1 MQITI
6 NGEVRECAEKI
17 SVQRLVELEKL
28 EGVNIAIAIGK
39 RVIPKAEWSKT
50 ELSEGDSVTIIKAS
64 YGG

>member
-1 MQITI
+1 MQIRI
-6 NGEVRECAEKI
+6 NGEVRECAEGI

-39 RVIPKAEWSKT
+39 RVIPKGEWSKT